1 MKRWPRKSLVG
12 NVIVGLG
19 LLLLVLAAFSDS
31 DPLGQALLIAAG
43 LIVIL
48 IGGLFW
54 LDEL

>member
-19 LLLLVLAAFSDS
+19 LLLLVLAAFSD
-31 DPLGQALLIAAG
+31 DDLGQALLIAAG